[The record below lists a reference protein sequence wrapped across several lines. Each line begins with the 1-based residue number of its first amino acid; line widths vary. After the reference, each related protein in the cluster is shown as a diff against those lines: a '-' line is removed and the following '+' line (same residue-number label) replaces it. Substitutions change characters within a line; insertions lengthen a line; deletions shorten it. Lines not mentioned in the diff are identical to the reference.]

1 MKLSKPIDDNNTN
14 QVDKQDKKD
23 KINPILFYFF
33 EKKIKKKEFLEETL
47 CLKSYLQLR
56 KTNFTGWWRNQVG
69 IRLTELSTKLKLKL
83 GVVKF

>member
-33 EKKIKKKEFLEETL
+33 EKKIKKK
-47 CLKSYLQLR
+47 S
-56 KTNFTGWWRNQVG
+56 
-69 IRLTELSTKLKLKL
+69 S
-83 GVVKF
+83 